1 MSHHEHDQQPN
12 QTADQDREDR
22 PNPERPD
29 PPGNPAEH
37 TSPRSNP
44 EPDPHRLEIAEE
56 DQERTIGT

>member
-1 MSHHEHDQQPN
+1 MTHHNDEQQEETTDS
-12 QTADQDREDR
+12 QTPD
-22 PNPERPD
+22 PERPD

-44 EPDPHRLEIAEE
+44 DPDPDRLEIAEE

>member
-1 MSHHEHDQQPN
+1 MRGHEDQHQE
-12 QTADQDREDR
+12 TADER
-22 PNPERPD
+22 PDPQRPD

-44 EPDPHRLEIAEE
+44 EPDPNRLEIAEE